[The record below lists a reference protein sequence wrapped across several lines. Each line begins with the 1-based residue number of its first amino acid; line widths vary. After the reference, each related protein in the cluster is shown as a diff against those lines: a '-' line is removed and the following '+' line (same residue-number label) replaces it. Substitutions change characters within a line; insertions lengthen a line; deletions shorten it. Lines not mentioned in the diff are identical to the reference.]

1 MKPIVRYLVIPMILL
16 CVVVHFLLE
25 DIRFFLGAVIL
36 TTMLVVLALIV
47 GKGKSKRDL
56 ERGWRVGH
64 VGRDAM
70 YYEELRDGTW
80 ERIAIDGEMLVGK
93 AHHVLYFGSLKLPEW
108 ARHRRD
114 EIIARIKSEFHPPQ
128 YEYDGA

>member
-1 MKPIVRYLVIPMILL
+1 MIVL

-25 DIRFFLGAVIL
+25 DIRVFLGAVIL
-36 TTMLVVLALIV
+36 TAMLVVLALIV
-47 GKGKSKRDL
+47 GKAKNKRDV

-80 ERIAIDGEMLVGK
+80 QRIEIDGEMLVGT
-93 AHHVLYFGSLKLPEW
+93 AHHVIYFGSLKFPEW
-108 ARHRRD
+108 ARQRRD
-114 EIIARIKSEFHPPQ
+114 EI
-128 YEYDGA
+128 